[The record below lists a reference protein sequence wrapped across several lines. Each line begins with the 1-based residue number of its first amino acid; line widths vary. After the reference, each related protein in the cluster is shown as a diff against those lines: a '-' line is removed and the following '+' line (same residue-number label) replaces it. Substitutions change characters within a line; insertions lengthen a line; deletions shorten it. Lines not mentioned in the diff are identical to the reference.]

1 MLHKLETLVGSHVM
15 ATDGKIGK
23 IRTFLLDDRSWMVRY
38 IVVEVS
44 YWSQRDV
51 LLAVSSGG
59 RSAVSA
65 PPSVPLSAPLLAVD
79 QPDWASRTLRVRMT
93 RRQVD
98 ESPDIETN
106 MPVSL
111 QQRLAMEEEY
121 GMLAAWIDQ
130 DLLMSSR
137 PAGIERPVHDNEDP
151 HLRSTQEM
159 HGYVVAGDDG
169 KMGSLR
175 GFVLDASSWHVGFLN
190 VKSGGLLRRRKMLI
204 PSRQVQD
211 VSWAWRRIDVH
222 PNCELHHTSEVH
234 SRSTSSR
241 SAERQVSVHAPEQ
254 LA

>member
-51 LLAVSSGG
+51 LLAVSSGR

-65 PPSVPLSAPLLAVD
+65 PLSSPLSAID
-79 QPDWASRTLRVRMT
+79 QPDWATRTLRVHMT

-98 ESPDIETN
+98 ESPDIETR

-137 PAGIERPVHDNEDP
+137 PAGIERPVHGNEDP

-159 HGYVVAGDDG
+159 QGYLVAGDGG

-175 GFVLDASSWHVGFLN
+175 GFVLDESSWHVGFLR
-190 VKSGGLLRRRKMLI
+190 VKSGLLHRRKVLI
-204 PSRQVQD
+204 PSRQVQG

-222 PNCELHHTSEVH
+222 ANCELHHTSEEH

-241 SAERQVSVHAPEQ
+241 SAERQMSVHAPEQ